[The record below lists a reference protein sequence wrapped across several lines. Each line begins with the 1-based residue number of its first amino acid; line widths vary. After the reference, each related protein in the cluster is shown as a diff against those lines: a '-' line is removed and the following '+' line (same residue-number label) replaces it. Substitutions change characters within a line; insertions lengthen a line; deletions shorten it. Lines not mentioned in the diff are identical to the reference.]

1 MKIRE
6 IRAVTK
12 TACAPVS
19 TGCGSEADNG
29 PDKPPC

>member
-12 TACAPVS
+12 TTCAPVGP
-19 TGCGSEADNG
+19 GCGSSADAG